1 MRARKNVGARLD
13 KPAARPYKEENFMP
27 IQKRIPV
34 AVLGATGMVGQRF
47 IELLQDH
54 PWFELVAL
62 AASERHGGRSYGEV
76 TSWRLA
82 GSEMPVAV
90 AAMPVVSCTA
100 EALAGI
106 KIAFSALPGEVAGD
120 IELALA
126 RAGVAV
132 FSNAKNYRMEPDVP
146 LLIPEVNANYVAA
159 IVQQR
164 KQRNWSGS
172 IVTNA
177 NCCATPL
184 VMALKPLQQAFGL
197 RKVLVTTM
205 QAISGAG
212 YPGLPSYDILDNVI
226 PYIGGEEEKLEIE
239 TLKMLGGWQEGRGF
253 TDAAL
258 VVSAHCNRVATREG
272 HLECASIELERDA
285 SPEEV
290 IAAWENYVPE
300 SQQLKLPSAPERALV
315 YRTEQDRPQT
325 LKDRDAGG
333 GMTVTIGRLRR
344 CPILTY
350 KFVVL
355 GHNTIR
361 GAAGGSVLNAE
372 LCVRKVVGSLTQREA
387 RLCVTLRGWHQGRT
401 PYRSTSPPKN

>member
-1 MRARKNVGARLD
+1 MST
-13 KPAARPYKEENFMP
+13 
-27 IQKRIPV
+27 QKRIPV

-47 IELLQDH
+47 IELLQGH
-54 PWFELVAL
+54 PWFDLVAL
-62 AASERHGGRSYGEV
+62 AASERHGGRPYREA

-82 GSEMPVAV
+82 GSEMPASV
-90 AAMPVVSCTA
+90 AALPVVSCTP

-106 KIAFSALPGEVAGD
+106 KIAFSALPGEIAGD

-126 RAGVAV
+126 QAGIAV
-132 FSNAKNYRMEPDVP
+132 FSNAKNHRMASDVP
-146 LLIPEVNANYVAA
+146 LLIPEVNADHISA

-164 KQRNWSGS
+164 KQRNWSGC

-184 VMALKPLQQAFGL
+184 VMALKPLQEAFGL

-239 TLKMLGGWQEGRGF
+239 TLKMLGSWQEGRGF
-253 TDAAL
+253 SDASL

-272 HLECASIELERDA
+272 HLECASIELERNA

-300 SQQLKLPSAPERALV
+300 SQKLKLPSAPEHALV

-325 LKDRDAGG
+325 LKDRDAGN
-333 GMTVTIGRLRR
+333 GMTVTLGRLRR

-350 KFVVL
+350 KFVML

-372 LCVRKVVGSLTQREA
+372 LCVSKGLV
-387 RLCVTLRGWHQGRT
+387 
-401 PYRSTSPPKN
+401 

>member
-1 MRARKNVGARLD
+1 MST
-13 KPAARPYKEENFMP
+13 YS
-27 IQKRIPV
+27 QKRIPV

-47 IELLQDH
+47 IELLQEH

-62 AASERHGGRSYGEV
+62 AASERHGGRPYGEV
-76 TSWRLA
+76 TSWRLS
-82 GSEMPVAV
+82 GSEMPAAV
-90 AAMPVVSCTA
+90 AQLPVVSCTPD
-100 EALAGI
+100 ALAGI

-126 RAGVAV
+126 QAGVAV
-132 FSNAKNYRMEPDVP
+132 FSNAKNYRMASDVP
-146 LLIPEVNANYVAA
+146 LLIPEVNADHIGV
-159 IVQQR
+159 IVEQR
-164 KQRNWSGS
+164 KKRNWSGS

-239 TLKMLGGWQEGRGF
+239 TLKMLGSWQEGRGF
-253 TDAAL
+253 TDAPL

-272 HLECASIELERDA
+272 HLECASIELGRDV

-315 YRTEQDRPQT
+315 YRLEQDRPQT
-325 LKDRDAGG
+325 LRDRDAGN
-333 GMTVTIGRLRR
+333 GMTVTLGRLRR
-344 CPILTY
+344 CPILGY
-350 KFVVL
+350 KFVML

-372 LCVRKVVGSLTQREA
+372 LCMSKGLV
-387 RLCVTLRGWHQGRT
+387 
-401 PYRSTSPPKN
+401 